1 MIIKD
6 KPFRIPSCQVMA
18 CCSYYPAVYLL
29 REIAIP
35 ESVFCTQGLVRRWPG
50 FVKLEAYQVRLSRIA
65 ADRWAD
71 RQLDF
76 SFNRVKSSI
85 AARRR
90 FIRLFDELGSLGG
103 VL

>member
-6 KPFRIPSCQVMA
+6 KPFHIPACQAMA
-18 CCSYYPAVYLL
+18 CRWYFAPCLVLYDVDVPASCLCPD
-29 REIAIP
+29 RIA
-35 ESVFCTQGLVRRWPG
+35 RRWPG

-71 RQLDF
+71 RQPDF
-76 SFNRVKSSI
+76 SFNRLKSSI

-90 FIRLFDELGSLGG
+90 RLRLFDELGPLGG

>member
-6 KPFRIPSCQVMA
+6 KPYRIPSCQAMA
-18 CCSYYPAVYLL
+18 CRFYYLPVVIR
-29 REIAIP
+29 REVAIP
-35 ESVFCTQGLVRRWPG
+35 ESFFCTHDLVRRLPG
-50 FVKLEAYQVRLSRIA
+50 FLKLEAYQVRLSRIA
-65 ADRWAD
+65 ANRWAD

-90 FIRLFDELGSLGG
+90 FIRLFDELGYPGG